1 MKNLK
6 NKVWFVTGASKG
18 LGLTLVKRLLNDG
31 YQVAATS
38 RSKQSLIEAIG
49 TTTENFLPLEVEL
62 TNEESIKAAVAET
75 LKHFNTIDILV
86 NNAGYGQIGTVEE
99 LSDEEVRNN
108 YDVNVFGLLNVTRQV
123 LPHLRAKQSGHI
135 FNISSIGG
143 FVGGFAA
150 WGIYCSTKFAVAG
163 LTEALAVEAK
173 PFGVNVTLV
182 YPGYFRTNFLSKDSV
197 LAPKNPIDDYLEA
210 RQSQAAHQNE
220 IDGNQPGD
228 PDKAID
234 VLIEMSKEQNP
245 PLHLFLG
252 QDAYDISKN
261 KLEEVSKELEHWK
274 SYTLSTGF

>member
-1 MKNLK
+1 MENLK

-38 RSKQSLIEAIG
+38 RTIKSLVNEVGEQS
-49 TTTENFLPLEVEL
+49 ENFLPLEVDIV
-62 TNEESIKAAVAET
+62 NEQSVKIAVA
-75 LKHFNTIDILV
+75 KAIQHFKTIDVVV
-86 NNAGYGQIGTVEE
+86 NNAGYGQIGTIEE
-99 LSDEEVRNN
+99 LSNEEVRSN

-123 LPHLRAKQSGHI
+123 LPHLRANKSGHI

-143 FVGGFAA
+143 FVGSFAA

-182 YPGYFRTNFLSKDSV
+182 YPGYFRTSFLSKDSV

-210 RQSQAAHQNE
+210 RQSQTAHQNE

-228 PDKAID
+228 PDKAIN

-261 KLEEVSKELEHWK
+261 KLEEVSSQLENWK
-274 SYTLSTGF
+274 NYTCANR

>member
-1 MKNLK
+1 MENLK
-6 NKVWFVTGASKG
+6 NKVWLVTGASKG

-38 RSKQSLIEAIG
+38 RTIKSLVSEVGEQS
-49 TTTENFLPLEVEL
+49 ENFLPLEVDIV
-62 TNEESIKAAVAET
+62 NEQSVKIAIAKTIHHFKSIDVV
-75 LKHFNTIDILV
+75 V
-86 NNAGYGQIGTVEE
+86 NNAGYGQIGTIEE
-99 LSDEEVRNN
+99 LSNDEVRNN
-108 YDVNVFGLLNVTRQV
+108 YDVNVFGMLNIIRNTM
-123 LPHLRAKQSGHI
+123 PHLRANKSGHI

-197 LAPKNPIDDYLEA
+197 LVPKNPIDDYLEA
-210 RQSQAAHQNE
+210 RQSQTAHQNE

-228 PDKAID
+228 PDKAIN

-261 KLEEVSKELEHWK
+261 KLEEVSSQLENWK
-274 SYTLSTGF
+274 NYTLSTGF

>member
-1 MKNLK
+1 MENLK
-6 NKVWFVTGASKG
+6 NKVWLVTGASKG

-38 RSKQSLIEAIG
+38 RTIKSLVSEVGEQS
-49 TTTENFLPLEVEL
+49 ENFLPLEVDIV
-62 TNEESIKAAVAET
+62 NEQNVKNAITKAIQ
-75 LKHFNTIDILV
+75 HFKTIDVVV
-86 NNAGYGQIGTVEE
+86 NNAGYGQIGTIEE
-99 LSDEEVRNN
+99 LSNDEVRNN

-123 LPHLRAKQSGHI
+123 LPHLRANKSGHI

-210 RQSQAAHQNE
+210 RQSQTAHQNE

-228 PDKAID
+228 PDKAIN

-261 KLEEVSKELEHWK
+261 KLEEVSSQLENWK
-274 SYTLSTGF
+274 NYTLSTGF